1 MARIKYEPK
10 SVRELLTEMKDT
22 SDLMIDLAY
31 AALLF
36 ESDEI
41 ADRVHEL
48 EGRMDELMYRIRIIA
63 AVSARN
69 IREAERIT
77 SILQVA
83 SAAEEI
89 SDATGDMA
97 DLIRRDIN
105 IHPVVREALAKA
117 DEKLAKI
124 GVAKGSVLAG
134 KKFFELKLPSSTGVW
149 VLAIKR
155 GREWIAGPDREL
167 EVLAGDV
174 LIARGPLDGIGIL
187 SRMAGG
193 PREVPSIPKHLL
205 PIGKTLA
212 EMRDLSCTMVDM
224 AYSSLLLRSKP
235 IAEEVRELEE
245 QFDKLNYKIWLAAL
259 RAARRERD
267 VARLNSVLQVARCME
282 RVADAADL
290 MVDIV
295 LRKVRLHPVFEQAI
309 AESDE
314 GITRIGI
321 SGRSPLAN
329 RTLGELNL
337 WTTAGAYVLMI
348 KRGKR
353 YIFNPSRR
361 VRVRV
366 GDSLIVRGTRFGVK
380 KLRRLAAS

>member
-1 MARIKYEPK
+1 VAKIKYEPK

-41 ADRVHEL
+41 ADSVHEL
-48 EGRMDELMYRIRIIA
+48 EGRMDELMYRIRTIA
-63 AVSARN
+63 AISARN
-69 IREAERIT
+69 VREAERIT
-77 SILQVA
+77 GILQVA

-89 SDATGDMA
+89 SDATGDMV
-97 DLIRRDIN
+97 DLIRREID
-105 IHPVVREALAKA
+105 IHPVVREAIAKA

-124 GVAKGSVLAG
+124 GVAKGSVLGG
-134 KKFFELKLPSSTGVW
+134 KKFFELKLPSSIGVW

-155 GREWIAGPDREL
+155 GREWIVGPSREL

-193 PREVPSIPKHLL
+193 PRETPSIPKHFL
-205 PIGKTLA
+205 PIGKALA

-245 QFDKLNYKIWLAAL
+245 RFDKLNYKIWLAAL

-282 RVADAADL
+282 RVADAADS
-290 MVDIV
+290 MVDVV

-321 SGRSPLAN
+321 SRRSPLVN

-361 VRVRV
+361 VRVRA
-366 GDSLIVRGTRFGVK
+366 GDSLVVRGTRFGVR
-380 KLRRLAAS
+380 KLRRIAAS